1 MTTLNTDVE
10 NQTQRQAAD
19 GVGNSAGVPQNT
31 DVPDQVQQQEP
42 QSRDP
47 FFIGVETALQNAAQK
62 ARKRAIAL
70 DGYVAT
76 WRDGKIVYDTE
87 P

>member
-1 MTTLNTDVE
+1 MTTGNTDLD
-10 NQTQRQAAD
+10 NQAQE
-19 GVGNSAGVPQNT
+19 
-31 DVPDQVQQQEP
+31 QEP
-42 QSRDP
+42 QSRAP
-47 FFIGVETALQNAAQK
+47 FFIGVEAALHNAAKK

-70 DGYVAT
+70 DGYVVT